1 MGVEGVKKSRG
12 GYDNISASHWGG
24 SGGLTLR
31 SGIGRNSWCG
41 KGFGVSRKYHRETA
55 YFYTG
60 FRNTLALGRYIGM
73 HRHFPSLPLRFPV
86 PSFPFSYS

>member
-31 SGIGRNSWCG
+31 PGVGRNSFG
-41 KGFGVSRKYHRETA
+41 SKGLRLSRKYYGESD
-55 YFYTG
+55 
-60 FRNTLALGRYIGM
+60 TL
-73 HRHFPSLPLRFPV
+73 
-86 PSFPFSYS
+86 